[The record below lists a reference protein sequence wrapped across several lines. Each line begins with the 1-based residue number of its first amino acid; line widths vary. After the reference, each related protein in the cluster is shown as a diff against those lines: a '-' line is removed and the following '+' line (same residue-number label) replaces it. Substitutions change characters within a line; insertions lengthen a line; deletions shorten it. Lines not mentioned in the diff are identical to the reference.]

1 MNAGSGNNSGTSRQV
16 PALRVRQWLP
26 EWEQVDFGNPNK
38 GRPPEHFF
46 VCSMPASS
54 LRALCG
60 VERREAKSGT
70 RRSSDVRIQRSH
82 DQQRSDEISRFV
94 KHGFPWSALAKARRE
109 SGKFDDVKQPGWL
122 PTAIVV
128 NIRTAGQT
136 MGTRKVAPSDLVTV
150 TERDDGSAFIQLPL
164 NGSDAE
170 WTPAGLEP
178 LEVIDGQHR
187 LFAFTA
193 ASEEAEFELPVV
205 AFVGLA
211 RSWQA
216 YLFWTINIK
225 PKRINASLAY
235 DLYPLLR
242 NQDWLERFEGPTV
255 YRETRAQEL
264 TEMLWAH
271 PESPWRRRINMLG
284 DRGDRNVRQAAWVR
298 SLTSTCIKSSAGR
311 GVRGIGGLFGAPA
324 GDDQLT
330 LPWTREQQA
339 AFLIYA
345 WQQLAAAIKGHDYD
359 WARHLRELAR
369 KTDTNGGRKDGEPT
383 ADPDAAFAGRFTLLN
398 ADQGVRG
405 VLFMINDLCFLEAEQ
420 LKLQDWGTTEVR
432 ESSDETEVAVQLRH
446 VAQQPVAQLLAE
458 ITGALASF
466 DWRTYGTPGLGE
478 QARLRAAAYRGSSG
492 YRELRRQLLAHLE
505 RAGNKRVAGLA
516 LRARAEL
523 NLD

>member
-1 MNAGSGNNSGTSRQV
+1 MNPESAKKSSGRQI

-26 EWEQVDFGNPNK
+26 EWEEVDFSNPNK
-38 GRPPEHFF
+38 GRPPNHFF
-46 VCSMPASS
+46 VFSMPASS

-60 VERREAKSGT
+60 VERRDATSGT

-82 DQQRSDEISRFV
+82 DEERSKEISRFV
-94 KHGFPWSALAKARRE
+94 KHGFPWSALGKARRD
-109 SGKFDDVKQPGWL
+109 SGKFNNIKQPGWL

-128 NIRTAGQT
+128 NIRTAEQS
-136 MGTRKVAPSDLVTV
+136 MGDSSVAPADLVSV
-150 TERDDGSAFIQLPL
+150 TERDDGSATIQVPL
-164 NGSDAE
+164 NGSDAD
-170 WTPAGLEP
+170 WAPKDLEP

-187 LFAFTA
+187 LFAFSPGT
-193 ASEEAEFELPVV
+193 EEADFELPVV

-271 PESPWRRRINMLG
+271 RESPWRRRINMLG

-298 SLTSTCIKSSAGR
+298 SLTNTYIKASVGR

-345 WQQLAAAIKGHDYD
+345 WQQLAAAVQASKET
-359 WARHLRELAR
+359 WANHLRDIAAKRSKAENHGNA
-369 KTDTNGGRKDGEPT
+369 DTKPSGP
-383 ADPDAAFAGRFTLLN
+383 DPAFAGRFTLLN

-405 VLFMINDLCFLEAEQ
+405 VLFLTNDLCFLDADA

-432 ESSDETEVAVQLRH
+432 QSSDEKEVSAQLKLL
-446 VAQQPVAQLLAE
+446 AKQPVAKLLTQIA
-458 ITGALASF
+458 TALASF
-466 DWRTYGTPGLGE
+466 DWRTYGTPDLDE
-478 QARLRAAAYRGSSG
+478 DARLRAAAYRGSSG
-492 YRELRRQLLAHLE
+492 YKELRRQLLVHCE
-505 RAGNKRVAGLA
+505 GSGTQRISRLA
-516 LRARAEL
+516 AEARSDL
-523 NLD
+523 KLD

>member
-1 MNAGSGNNSGTSRQV
+1 MTEETPSMNV

-26 EWEQVDFGNPNK
+26 EWEDVDFSDPHK
-38 GRPPEHFF
+38 GRPPDHFF
-46 VCSMPASS
+46 LFSIPASS

-60 VERREAKSGT
+60 VERRKADT

-82 DQQRSDEISRFV
+82 DQERSDEIARFV
-94 KHGFPWSALAKARRE
+94 KHGFPWSALAKARRN
-109 SGKFDDVKQPGWL
+109 SGKFDNIKQPGWL
-122 PTAIVV
+122 PTSIVV
-128 NIRTAGQT
+128 NIRTADQS
-136 MGTRKVAPSDLVTV
+136 MGERKVAADDLVSV
-150 TERDDGSAFIQLPL
+150 VARDDGSATIKLPL
-164 NGSDAE
+164 EGEDAA
-170 WTPAGLEP
+170 WSPKDLEP
-178 LEVIDGQHR
+178 MEVIDGQHR
-187 LFAFTA
+187 LFAFEPGK
-193 ASEEAEFELPVV
+193 EETDFELPVV

-271 PESPWRRRINMLG
+271 AKSPWRRRINMLG

-298 SLTSTCIKSSAGR
+298 SLASTYIKASKGR
-311 GVRGIGGLFGAPA
+311 GVRGIGGLFGAPS
-324 GDDQLT
+324 GDDELT

-345 WQQLAAAIKGHDYD
+345 WQRLAAAVEESKEV
-359 WARHLRELAR
+359 WATNLREIAA
-369 KTDTNGGRKDGEPT
+369 KGNEANSKKASDGP
-383 ADPDAAFAGRFTLLN
+383 DPAFAGRYTLLN

-405 VLFMINDLCFLEAEQ
+405 VLFITNDLCILDADA
-420 LKLQDWGTTEVR
+420 LKLHEWGTIEVR
-432 ESSDETEVAVQLRH
+432 QSSDEKEVSAQLEL
-446 VAQQPVAQLLAE
+446 VAKQPVAKLLAE
-458 ITGALASF
+458 IAEGLARF

-478 QARLRAAAYRGSSG
+478 EARLRAAAYRGSSG
-492 YRELRRQLLAHLE
+492 YVELRRQLLAHLE
-505 RAGNKRVAGLA
+505 HIGTGRVKRLA
-516 LRARAEL
+516 AEARIEL
-523 NLD
+523 KLD